1 MTLTNCYA
9 TLDELSDVLGIE
21 DADGDARMEAALNA
35 ASRQIDAHTGRRFWQ
50 DATVVTR
57 TYHADDEYF
66 VEVDDISTTT
76 GLIVKTDTT
85 ADGTFATTLT
95 ITTDFVL
102 GPLNAANEVPA
113 RPFENITAVGNYSF
127 PMVNRRAGVSVTAK
141 FGWAAVPDDV
151 AQACLVQA
159 KNLYKAPAGTLAGY
173 QMSSGDGIV
182 TRIPGLDGVAIALLE
197 RYRRVRVG

>member
-1 MTLTNCYA
+1 VTLTNCYA
-9 TLDELSDVLGIE
+9 TTSGLSEVLGI
-21 DADGDARMEAALNA
+21 DDPYDDVRMEAALNA
-35 ASRQIDAHTGRRFWQ
+35 SSRQIDAHCGRRFWQ
-50 DATVVTR
+50 DSTVVAR
-57 TYHADDEYF
+57 TYYVDDEFYA
-66 VEVDDISTTT
+66 EVDDISTTT
-76 GLIVKTDTT
+76 GLIVKIDSS

-102 GPLNAANEVPA
+102 GPLNAAAEVPV
-113 RPFENITAVGNYSF
+113 RPYDTITAVGNYSF
-127 PMVNRRAGVSVTAK
+127 PMVNRRAGLSVTAK
-141 FGWAAVPDDV
+141 FGWPAVPDDV

-197 RYRRVRVG
+197 TYRKVRVG